1 MVRFIWAHLA
11 WLQAEARARVEGQT
25 RAALDGCMIFLH
37 FLLGALV
44 LPVGLDHPAHD
55 EDVGATRVELAV
67 VGESHPELPLGLSH
81 LPVFV
86 EQFVFALVDELR
98 L

>member
-1 MVRFIWAHLA
+1 
-11 WLQAEARARVEGQT
+11 
-25 RAALDGCMIFLH
+25 MIFLH

-98 L
+98 LWMILHQHDLNQIETFNVNKLLI